1 MAPPGLTVASL
12 SDAEAKQ
19 MPKVV
24 VSSVDIPTH
33 KVSKMVVQPGWKW
46 SECIKPIAGTESCQ
60 VAHSGVMVSG
70 KMCVKMDDGTEK
82 TFGAGDVFYIPPGHD
97 GWVVG
102 DEECVGYEFAT
113 LDKTAAVW
121 EEKK

>member
-1 MAPPGLTVASL
+1 
-12 SDAEAKQ
+12 
-19 MPKVV
+19 
-24 VSSVDIPTH
+24 
-33 KVSKMVVQPGWKW
+33 
-46 SECIKPIAGTESCQ
+46 
-60 VAHSGVMVSG
+60 MVSG

-102 DEECVGYEFAT
+102 EEECVGYEFAT